1 MLWSVLIIILLL
13 AIGIVFLLH
22 KKQEQDWE
30 RELVR
35 LKRGRDFDENPDE
48 AYELAEEA
56 KTAGNKTIAR
66 LRLLAAQHDYKKRTQ
81 TLSDDSSSL
90 QAR

>member
-1 MLWSVLIIILLL
+1 MTRGNFNMLWSVLIIILLL
-13 AIGIVFLLH
+13 AIGIMFLLH

-35 LKRGRDFDENPDE
+35 LKRGRDFDENSDE

-56 KTAGNKTIAR
+56 KCVDVSA
-66 LRLLAAQHDYKKRTQ
+66 KRCVNE
-81 TLSDDSSSL
+81 
-90 QAR
+90 